1 MKQFRNMLIFF
12 LALMLLGL
20 SACGG
25 TQPIEVEDS
34 TGITLVLD
42 EIPQRIVS
50 LAPST
55 TEILFA
61 VGAGDQVVGREDY
74 ANYPE
79 EALALPSIGDTYS
92 GLNTEAILALEP
104 DLVVVAHLTSPE
116 QIQSL
121 KDVGLQVFAVP
132 NPTNISEM
140 YDSLRLVAK
149 VTGHEEEVETL
160 IESLTQRVD
169 AVTELVDQA
178 ESTPAVYYQ
187 LDSTDPS
194 APWTSGPGTFIDSLI
209 TMAGGRNVAGSL
221 EGAWVQISSEELI
234 AQNPEVI
241 LLGDALWG
249 TTPEMVADRPGWD
262 AIDAVVN
269 GRIHPFNDD
278 LASRPGPRL
287 VDGLEEMARLIHPE
301 LFE

>member
-1 MKQFRNMLIFF
+1 MKRFSLS
-12 LALMLLGL
+12 LLTLLTGLMVFT

-25 TQPIEVEDS
+25 TAPVEIEDS
-34 TGITLVLD
+34 AGNIIVF
-42 EIPQRIVS
+42 EEPPQRIVS

-79 EALALPSIGDTYS
+79 EAFSVTSVGDTYA
-92 GLNTEAILALEP
+92 GLNIEAILALEP
-104 DLVVVAHLTSPE
+104 DLVVVAPLTSPE
-116 QIQSL
+116 QILSL
-121 KDVGLQVFAVP
+121 EDVGLQVFVVP
-132 NPTNISEM
+132 NPTSIPEM
-140 YDSLRLVAK
+140 YDTLRLVAR
-149 VTGHEEEVETL
+149 VTGHEEETESL
-160 IESLTQRVD
+160 IESLENRVA
-169 AVTELVDQA
+169 AVLELVEEADT
-178 ESTPAVYYQ
+178 TPLVFYQ
-187 LDSTDPS
+187 LDSTEPA

-209 TMAGGRNVAGSL
+209 SMAGGKNVAGGL
-221 EGAWVQISSEELI
+221 EGAWVQISAEELI

-241 LLGDALWG
+241 MVGDAIWG
-249 TTPEMVADRPGWD
+249 ITPEMVAERPGWD
-262 AIDAVVN
+262 MINAVVN
-269 GRIHPFNDD
+269 GRVHPFNDD

>member
-1 MKQFRNMLIFF
+1 MKQLRMT
-12 LALMLLGL
+12 LMVLLVTTLVML

-25 TQPIEVEDS
+25 SGPVEVEDS
-34 TGITLVLD
+34 TGAMLVF
-42 EIPQRIVS
+42 EEPPQRIVS

-61 VGAGDQVVGREDY
+61 IGAGDQVVGREDL

-79 EALALPSIGDTYS
+79 EALALPSIGNTFA
-92 GLNTEAILALEP
+92 GLNIEAILALEP
-104 DLVVVAHLTSPE
+104 DLVVVAELTSPE

-121 KDVGLQVFAVP
+121 RDVGLIVFVVP
-132 NPTNISEM
+132 NPTDLPEM

-149 VTGHEEEVETL
+149 VTGHGEETETL
-160 IESLTQRVD
+160 IESLEARVT
-169 AVTELVDQA
+169 AVMDRVAQA
-178 ESTPAVYYQ
+178 DSTLPVFYQ

-194 APWTSGPGTFIDSLI
+194 APWTAGPGTFIDSLI

-234 AQNPEVI
+234 SQNPEVI

-249 TTPEMVADRPGWD
+249 TTPEMVAERPGWD
-262 AIDAVVN
+262 AIDAVEN
-269 GRIHPFNDD
+269 GRIYPFNDD

-287 VDGLEEMARLIHPE
+287 VDGLEEMASLIHPE